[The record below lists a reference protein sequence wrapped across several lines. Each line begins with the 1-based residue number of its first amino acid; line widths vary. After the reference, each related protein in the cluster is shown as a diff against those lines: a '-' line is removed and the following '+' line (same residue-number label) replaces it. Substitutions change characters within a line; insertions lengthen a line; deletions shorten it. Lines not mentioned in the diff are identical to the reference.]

1 MKKLNFYNLI
11 LVVLMG
17 LFVCCTTEIDNT
29 DNNKNQEPEKKS
41 YMVSISNVDQF
52 SGCTFEYTFYVDG
65 EKATEKKTAD
75 SSFIFETTSEEKVTV
90 DIVAK
95 DSNGEIKGSRYGRT
109 CYTKTDITLEITSVT
124 EKVTLKD
131 ISVLHSQAYVYE
143 GKTVNLT
150 VKAKYSDDTEKDV
163 TSSAFYTSNDSTIL
177 TVDESGIITG
187 VAKGTCSIKITYTEE
202 GVTKEKSVNFE
213 VLAEGDPTPVKT
225 LKSIALSRD
234 NLILAVGEN
243 ASLNVTA
250 YYDDGSSIDVTSK
263 AQYTSEK
270 IDISSVDGNGVIT
283 GISGGTTTILVSYEE
298 DGVKLSDTCAVTVKS
313 LSSIAFDKTA
323 KTIAVGSHSEIILT
337 ATYSDGSTKAI
348 ANDAIFESD
357 NNSFVSIS
365 DGMFEAKAAGTA
377 KIKASYT
384 DSGVTKTA
392 EIAIT
397 VTMDKVVSSLALSV
411 DGTKVTYTLKATA
424 SYSDGSTVDVTDKT
438 IYTIVTGSDIAALS
452 SNVLTASKN
461 GTVTISATYKDGGE
475 SVSCQKEVNVQTDNV
490 VLSDIALNLSETSIE
505 VGKTAS
511 VTVNANYSDGTTKDV
526 TAEAKVEISG
536 TAATLSGTTVTGASA
551 GKATVTATYEG
562 KTASAPITVKQ
573 VINGYRVH
581 FYGASWSS
589 YNLYYYSSDE
599 SNTGPKW
606 PGKAMSKSADGN
618 TYYIDLTDSWVSAG
632 GALCIFVESESS
644 SNRYPAD
651 MQPGVTLPT
660 GVNEAWF
667 NFATKEF
674 ETANPFSTD
683 PTVGLSPSGNVQF
696 SGAKQS
702 VKLTAANCTSA
713 KYTIDGSDPKTSGT
727 AYTDGQTISVGES
740 LSIGQSV
747 TVKVWGTDGSLES
760 TASATF
766 TKVDKPATPT
776 RLGAYYTSSATA
788 FSIWSPDSSNVTVTV
803 TLKGGTAKEYTCTA
817 GFKVDGD
824 YPDSSKIY
832 GVSVSGDLHLAE
844 YQFKINGKEVRDP
857 YGVMV
862 KYDGNQQKSNVL
874 KSNGSENG
882 FSYTAYAGPSANIV
896 IDLDQTDPAGGWA
909 DRPKLENRND
919 AIVYEVHVGDFTSDS
934 SWGGSA
940 ANAGKFP
947 GMVETGTKCG
957 TVSTGIDHLKEL
969 GVTHVQLLPF
979 YDYATKHNTTL
990 NDIYNWGYDPV
1001 NYNVPEDRFSTCP
1014 GDYVERIREVKEMI
1028 NEFHK
1033 NGIRVI
1039 MDVVYNHTFDKEMF
1053 KNISG
1058 KYYTTGDLSGCGNS
1072 VNTGVPMV
1080 SRMIRDSLEYWVD
1093 EYNIDGFRFDL
1104 IGIYHTSAVKDWGDY
1119 LNNNKFSD
1127 RMLLMYGEP
1136 WNGYATDAEEG
1147 AKVRMGTTA
1156 SLGSAHVGVFN
1167 GKFRETLK
1175 GSSDDGRK
1183 GYIFNANE
1191 FDGSAYAAN
1200 VAVGLKGSGTGLDK
1214 SGCKDTEGTWT
1225 RFFTVSPDQS
1235 INYIS
1240 AHDNLC
1246 FWDKIKEA
1254 KVTGDYA
1261 QRVLKFGHGILL
1273 VSQGIPFIHAGDEFL
1288 RTKFKGKGSS
1298 MAHNTY
1304 MAGIE
1309 TNSIDWNV
1317 KSTNKGVF
1325 QYHADLIK
1333 LRKENDGLRN
1343 RKGVGTTRTQGN
1355 AVIYDVQ
1362 NTNGTKLCIVVNP
1375 DSNIDNPVG
1384 GTIIFDANGASP
1396 KSTKCEGTAV
1406 TVIRY

>member
-65 EKATEKKTAD
+65 EKTTEKKTAD

-177 TVDESGIITG
+177 TVDESGVITG

-234 NLILAVGEN
+234 NLILAVGGN

-298 DGVKLSDTCAVTVKS
+298 DGVKLSGTCAVTVKS

-357 NNSFVSIS
+357 NNSIVSIS
-365 DGMFEAKAAGTA
+365 DGMFEAKVAGTA

-452 SNVLTASKN
+452 SNVLTALKN
-461 GTVTISATYKDGGE
+461 GTVTISATYKDGSE

-511 VTVNANYSDGTTKDV
+511 VTVTANYSDGTTKDV

-562 KTASAPITVKQ
+562 KTASASITVKQ
-573 VINGYRVH
+573 AINGYRVH

-618 TYYIDLTDSWVSAG
+618 THYIDLTDSWVSAG

-702 VKLTAANCTSA
+702 VKLTAANCSSA
-713 KYTIDGSDPKTSGT
+713 KYTTDGSDPKTSGT

-803 TLKGGTAKEYTCTA
+803 TPKGGTAKEYTCTA

-824 YPDSSKIY
+824 YPDSSNIY

-844 YQFKINGKEVRDP
+844 YQFKINGKAVRDP

-874 KSNGSENG
+874 KSNGLENG

-934 SWGGSA
+934 SWGGTA
-940 ANAGKFP
+940 KNAGKFP

-990 NDIYNWGYDPV
+990 DDIYNWGYDPV

-1191 FDGSAYAAN
+1191 FDDSAYAAN

-1333 LRKENDGLRN
+1333 LRKDNDGLRYRN
-1343 RKGVGTTRTQGN
+1343 GTGTTETSGN
-1355 AVIYDVQ
+1355 AVKYYVQ

-1375 DSNIDNPVG
+1375 GNDISNPVS

>member
-177 TVDESGIITG
+177 TVDESGVITG

-234 NLILAVGEN
+234 NLILAVGGN

-283 GISGGTTTILVSYEE
+283 GISGGITTILVSYEE
-298 DGVKLSDTCAVTVKS
+298 DGVKLSGTCAVTVKS

-357 NNSFVSIS
+357 NNSIVSIS

-511 VTVNANYSDGTTKDV
+511 VTVTANYSDGTTKDV
-526 TAEAKVEISG
+526 TSEAKVEISG

-562 KTASAPITVKQ
+562 KTASASITVKQ
-573 VINGYRVH
+573 AINGYRVH

-713 KYTIDGSDPKTSGT
+713 KYTTDGSDPKSSGT

-803 TLKGGTAKEYTCTA
+803 TPKGGTAKEYTCTA

-824 YPDSSKIY
+824 YPDSSNIY

-844 YQFKINGKEVRDP
+844 YQFKINGKAVRDP

-874 KSNGSENG
+874 KSNGLENG

-1072 VNTGVPMV
+1072 VNTGIPMV

>member
-65 EKATEKKTAD
+65 EKTTEKKTAD

-177 TVDESGIITG
+177 TVDESGVITG

-234 NLILAVGEN
+234 NLILAVGGN

-270 IDISSVDGNGVIT
+270 IDISSVDGNGVII

-298 DGVKLSDTCAVTVKS
+298 DGVKLSGTCAVMVKS

-357 NNSFVSIS
+357 NNSIVSIS

-511 VTVNANYSDGTTKDV
+511 VTVNASYSDGTTKDV
-526 TAEAKVEISG
+526 TSEAKVEISG

-562 KTASAPITVKQ
+562 KTASASITVKQ
-573 VINGYRVH
+573 AINGYRVH
-581 FYGASWSS
+581 FYGASWST
-589 YNLYYYSSDE
+589 YKIYYYNSSEEVVSVWD
-599 SNTGPKW
+599 SMPS
-606 PGKAMSKSADGN
+606 MKSEADGHF
-618 TYYIDLTDSWVSAG
+618 YDLTESWVAAG
-632 GALCIFVESESS
+632 KTMVIFYGGDNN
-644 SNRYPAD
+644 NRYPAD
-651 MQPGVTLPT
+651 QMDGVTLPT

-702 VKLTAANCTSA
+702 VKLTAANCSSA
-713 KYTIDGSDPKTSGT
+713 KYTTDGSDPKTSGT

-803 TLKGGTAKEYTCTA
+803 TPKGGTAKEYTCTA

-1072 VNTGVPMV
+1072 VNTGIPMV

-1136 WNGYATDAEEG
+1136 WNGYATDNEESQKIRMSAVKELTN
-1147 AKVRMGTTA
+1147 AK
-1156 SLGSAHVGVFN
+1156 VGVFN
-1167 GKFRETLK
+1167 GKYRESLK
-1175 GSSDDGRK
+1175 GSNDDGGK
-1183 GYIFNANE
+1183 GYIFNQM
-1191 FDGSAYAAN
+1191 GSYGSSAYN
-1200 VAVGLKGSGTGLDK
+1200 VSVGLRGSGTNLGSDSEGL
-1214 SGCKDTEGTWT
+1214 WT
-1225 RFFTVSPDQS
+1225 RFFTGTPDQS

-1246 FWDKIKEA
+1246 LWDKIGA
-1254 KVTGDYA
+1254 AGVTGDYA

-1288 RTKFKGKGSS
+1288 RTKEKGAGGR
-1298 MAHNTY
+1298 MAHNSY

-1309 TNSIDWNV
+1309 TNAIDWKL
-1317 KSTNKGVF
+1317 KSTHNGLF

-1333 LRKENDGLRN
+1333 LRKDNDGLRYRN
-1343 RKGVGTTRTQGN
+1343 GTGTTETKDN
-1355 AVIYDVQ
+1355 AVIYKVQ

-1375 DSNIDNPVG
+1375 ANNIDNPVG